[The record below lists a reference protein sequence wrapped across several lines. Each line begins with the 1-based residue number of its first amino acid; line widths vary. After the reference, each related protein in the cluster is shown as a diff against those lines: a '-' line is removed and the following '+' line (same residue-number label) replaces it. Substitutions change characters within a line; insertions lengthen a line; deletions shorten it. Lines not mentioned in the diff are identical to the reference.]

1 MKHLI
6 TLAAL
11 TVVFSA
17 FAEPDRIAGRV
28 VDQTTACRAVAEY
41 GELLQEANQMGI
53 PLADVVDSAKKA
65 GMDPKYAVMA
75 YKAPRLQ
82 NPDLQKKMI
91 ADFRDRM
98 YIECLK

>member
-6 TLAAL
+6 TLVAL
-11 TVVFSA
+11 TAAFSA
-17 FAEPDRIAGRV
+17 FAEPDRA
-28 VDQTTACRAVAEY
+28 VDQTTACRAAAEY
-41 GELLQEANQMGI
+41 GELLQEANQAGI
-53 PLADVVDSAKKA
+53 PLADVVDTAKQA
-65 GMDPKYAVMA
+65 GIDPKYAVRA
-75 YKAPRLQ
+75 YKYPRLQ

>member
-6 TLAAL
+6 TLVAL
-11 TVVFSA
+11 TAAFSA
-17 FAEPDRIAGRV
+17 FAEPDRAADNTATCRV
-28 VDQTTACRAVAEY
+28 AAEY
-41 GELLQEANQMGI
+41 GELLQEANQAGI
-53 PLADVVDSAKKA
+53 PLADVVDTAKQA
-65 GMDPKYAVMA
+65 GIDPKYAVRA
-75 YKAPRLQ
+75 YKYPRLQ